1 MGCRDIKGNNCHGGR
16 SGEPIIL
23 IIGDEATPS
32 AVGYS
37 KSGEQIACCWIF
49 KKEHLGLNEVTGI
62 LKRLNKEKKEWDR
75 ECGRRAHDFFL
86 PNGSKILVGS
96 YTNLRREGLEG
107 YISEFNNMVKDS
119 WGLMEYIGVEV
130 LPFVPVVY
138 EGIDSMGGNCWE
150 DARTG

>member
-1 MGCRDIKGNNCHGGR
+1 MGCRDIKGNNCHRGR

-37 KSGEQIACCWIF
+37 RSGEQIACCWIF
-49 KKEHLGLNEVTGI
+49 KKEHLGLSEVTGI

-96 YTNLRREGLEG
+96 YTNLRREGLGGGRQRVEDQG
-107 YISEFNNMVKDS
+107 KQS
-119 WGLMEYIGVEV
+119 GLCERRQKGSDHKA
-130 LPFVPVVY
+130 P
-138 EGIDSMGGNCWE
+138 
-150 DARTG
+150 DAK